1 MFLNRRTEIPLTDA
15 DPVIYVRARDSDQ
28 SSVGLT
34 LSTLYRIYRIYG
46 QAHYPSIWESFGPCI
61 IIEW

>member
-34 LSTLYRIYRIYG
+34 LSTLYRIYRQGDRLI
-46 QAHYPSIWESFGPCI
+46 ILRFGKALDPA
-61 IIEW
+61 

>member
-34 LSTLYRIYRIYG
+34 LSTLYRIYRQGDSLI
-46 QAHYPSIWESFGPCI
+46 ILRFGKALDPA
-61 IIEW
+61 

>member
-1 MFLNRRTEIPLTDA
+1 MFLNRRTEIPLTVA

-34 LSTLYRIYRIYG
+34 LSTLYRIYR
-46 QAHYPSIWESFGPCI
+46 QAHYPSIWESFGPCRI
-61 IIEW
+61 IDW